1 MPRGTPLYGQPA
13 WWGEDEADEKGGCKP
28 DSKREEKM
36 HETAASGKSLFS
48 LFSNSLGGFCCP
60 VEFRVLWTR
69 DLNNV
74 IFGSLTD
81 SFHRWKLNKIYL
93 KKIILQETRNVQR
106 HVSDVCLFC
115 SIQYSFCQ

>member
-1 MPRGTPLYGQPA
+1 MNLNNTTKQKKQFPLFCTIFIDLSTMPRGTPLYGQPA

-60 VEFRVLWTR
+60 VEFRVL
-69 DLNNV
+69 
-74 IFGSLTD
+74 
-81 SFHRWKLNKIYL
+81 
-93 KKIILQETRNVQR
+93 
-106 HVSDVCLFC
+106 
-115 SIQYSFCQ
+115 